1 MAVGDGEWGPAGGSG
16 SPGSRGDWG
25 MAGWRLG
32 PTGSA
37 SARAGAGHGCCS
49 SRRGPGTER
58 GSPSPAENC
67 NPAWAPGMARD
78 PNYLPLWRIP
88 LSIFMLALCLP
99 LSPRCYLCWP
109 PLQDN
114 AEFTILLCKQ
124 ADVNLS
130 CYVKKFIL
138 NQHSRKRRAWLL
150 ELEMYI

>member
-1 MAVGDGEWGPAGGSG
+1 MGTGRGLWQPGEPGRLGYGRLAPWAGG
-16 SPGSRGDWG
+16 
-25 MAGWRLG
+25 LG
-32 PTGSA
+32 FRQG
-37 SARAGAGHGCCS
+37 
-49 SRRGPGTER
+49 RRWAWLLLQPEGPGTER
-58 GSPSPAENC
+58 GSPGPAENC
-67 NPAWAPGMARD
+67 NPAWAPGMAQG

-99 LSPRCYLCWP
+99 FSPRCYLCWP